1 MDHRIEIYADSGGIE
16 TIERPRT
23 SGPGSDWDRPWNVIV
38 RNDDYNTFDGVAHM
52 LSRTIPGVTLSD
64 GYSFADKIH
73 NDGSAVVWSGMLEPA
88 ELYWEQLCDF
98 GLTMA
103 PLAQG

>member
-1 MDHRIEIYADSGGIE
+1 MSIE

-23 SGPGSDWDRPWNVIV
+23 RGPGSGLGDLWHVIV
-38 RNDDYNTFDGVAHM
+38 KNDDHNTFDGVAHV
-52 LSRTIPGVTLSD
+52 LSRTLPGVTLD
-64 GYSFADKIH
+64 VGYKFAEEIH
-73 NDGSAVVWSGMLEPA
+73 NSGSATVWSGLLEPA